1 MFWQSPRL
9 RRAFVE
15 EVGKLGQLGADW
27 SAPLCRCGFGVIL
40 SKRGGDEGGDNE
52 PSALV
57 GMRQRIAHEVLAPG
71 HGSLDALVGVADDQ
85 LGAARPLRVSLRRIA
100 VQNRCAFGGTAIH
113 TENFTRRSIRD
124 RFG

>member
-1 MFWQSPRL
+1 MGNL
-9 RRAFVE
+9 
-15 EVGKLGQLGADW
+15 VGRSW
-27 SAPLCRCGFGVIL
+27 SPLCRCGFGVIL
-40 SKRGGDEGGDNE
+40 GKRGGDEGGDSE

-57 GMRQRIAHEVLAPG
+57 GMRQRIAHEVLAAG

-113 TENFTRRSIRD
+113 TENFTRRSIRE